1 MSAILNNDRFR
12 KLLAKQPTLAIQL
25 LHQLHGKSLY
35 QIARQ
40 LTQDPNAAQDII
52 QDTFTL
58 IWEKRHQLSR
68 HHEKSLLYF
77 IVRVVRNKSIT
88 HFRRKKLLNI
98 DQLRFL
104 QQTDSRTYSDQLITD
119 MRNHI
124 NTFSS
129 REQQCTLLKID
140 LNLSL
145 DQIATRLGVSRKMVE
160 KAQTSALKKLRLWA
174 KHYKPE

>member
-12 KLLAKQPTLAIQL
+12 KLLAKQPALAIQL

-68 HHEKSLLYF
+68 HHEKSLLHF

-88 HFRRKKLLNI
+88 HFKRKKLFNI

-104 QQTDSRTYSDQLITD
+104 QQTDGDTFQDQLIKD
-119 MRNHI
+119 MRKHI
-124 NTFSS
+124 NTFSL

-140 LNLSL
+140 HNLSL
-145 DQIATRLGVSRKMVE
+145 DQIATQLGVSRKMVE
-160 KAQTSALKKLRLWA
+160 KAQTSALKKLRQWA
-174 KHYKPE
+174 KDYQPE